1 VLAVV
6 LLSLL
11 ASYTSFNGALL
22 TLSRFA
28 YALAAQGLLP
38 RSLAALDP
46 RTHVPQRALDGLLGF
61 SLLATVVLLWTRA
74 LVPVIVAAAACAA
87 ALYAGVTLARER
99 DPFKAP
105 QRSRARRLVGTGLGV
120 LLVGLALGALG
131 DVPAGASRI
140 TAVALV
146 LLAYG
151 AAASLAHRLAR
162 RTRRPLPRPAPLPA
176 SEGEIHVRIR

>member
-1 VLAVV
+1 
-6 LLSLL
+6 
-11 ASYTSFNGALL
+11 
-22 TLSRFA
+22 
-28 YALAAQGLLP
+28 
-38 RSLAALDP
+38 
-46 RTHVPQRALDGLLGF
+46 
-61 SLLATVVLLWTRA
+61 
-74 LVPVIVAAAACAA
+74 
-87 ALYAGVTLARER
+87 VTLARER